1 MREQSVNNI
10 ANRGLVGMLN
20 RVDAKTVPIVAMTAD
35 AITKMFKN
43 HLEED

>member
-1 MREQSVNNI
+1 
-10 ANRGLVGMLN
+10 MLN

-35 AITKMFKN
+35 VITKMFKN